1 MNVPAVW
8 IQILSYKLYDD
19 KLPEEGRLGFC
30 VVIVD
35 LILLEHRK
43 NYEMPSKK

>member
-8 IQILSYKLYDD
+8 IQILSYKLCDD
-19 KLPEEGRLGFC
+19 LLPKEETSGFF
-30 VVIVD
+30 VVTMD

-43 NYEMPSKK
+43 N